1 VIIKASVGEV
11 TMMNYKVYKNVKIGK
26 GVEIGD
32 FAIIGLPLSGAKEG
46 EQETIIE
53 DGATIGSHSVVY
65 AGARLGQNFRCGHG
79 VVIGENMAIGD
90 NCSVGSHSVVQH
102 SRLGT
107 GVVIGELVNLGV
119 LPLSK
124 YDYRDVGKNIEPVV
138 VVGDN
143 SIIRS
148 HTSIYAKTRFGSNLN
163 CGHGVRIRE
172 CTIVGKHT
180 SIGTNTQ
187 IEGFCEIGDNV
198 LIHTNAHIGQFS
210 RMEDET
216 YLAPGTV
223 LTNTPHPL
231 CPEAKQCLQGC
242 ILKKGAKVAVNVV
255 VAPRVVIGEN
265 ALVGAGAVV
274 ISDVEPNALVVG
286 VPAKKIKDVREIT
299 CPYGLIDKPY
309 R

>member
-1 VIIKASVGEV
+1 MV
-11 TMMNYKVYKNVKIGK
+11 NYKVYRNVKIGK
-26 GVEIGD
+26 GVVIGD
-32 FAIIGLPLSGAKEG
+32 FVVIGLPLSGAKEG

-65 AGARLGQNFRCGHG
+65 AGARIGRNFKCGHG
-79 VVIGENMAIGD
+79 VVIGENSAIGS
-90 NCSVGSHSVVQH
+90 NCSIGSHSVIRH

-107 GVVIGELVNLGV
+107 EVTIGELVSLGI
-119 LPLSK
+119 LPSSK
-124 YDYRDVGKNIEPVV
+124 YDYRGVGKDIEPVV
-138 VVGDN
+138 VVGDK
-143 SIIRS
+143 SVIRS

-172 CTIVGKHT
+172 CTIVGKNT

-187 IEGFCEIGDNV
+187 IEGFCEIGDSV

-231 CPEAKQCLQGC
+231 CPVAKQCLQGC
-242 ILKKGAKVAVNVV
+242 ILKKGAKVSVNAVI
-255 VAPRVVIGEN
+255 APRVVIGEN

-274 ISDVEPNALVVG
+274 ISDVESNALVVG
-286 VPAKKIKDVREIT
+286 VPARRIKDVREIT

>member
-1 VIIKASVGEV
+1 V
-11 TMMNYKVYKNVKIGK
+11 NYRIYRNVKIGK

-32 FAIIGLPLSGAKEG
+32 FAIIGLPVSGTKEG

-65 AGARLGQNFRCGHG
+65 AGARLGEYFRCGHG
-79 VVIGENMAIGD
+79 VVVGEDSFIGS
-90 NCSVGSHSVVQH
+90 NCSIGSHSVIQH
-102 SRLGT
+102 LRLGSHVT
-107 GVVIGELVNLGV
+107 IGELVRLGI

-124 YDYRDVGKNIEPVV
+124 YDYRGVGKDIESVV
-138 VVGDN
+138 IVGDK
-143 SIIRS
+143 SVIRS
-148 HTSIYAKTRFGSNLN
+148 HASIYAKTRFGSNLN

-172 CTIVGKHT
+172 CTIVGNHT

-210 RMEDET
+210 RLENET

-223 LTNTPHPL
+223 LTNMPHPL
-231 CPEAKQCLQGC
+231 CPEAKQCIRGC
-242 ILKKGAKVAVNVV
+242 ILKKGAKVSANALI
-255 VAPRVVIGEN
+255 APRVVIGEN

-274 ISDVEPNALVVG
+274 ISDVEPYSLVVG

-309 R
+309 G